1 METGIKTGIHLVKPH
16 AEQRSPRA
24 WELSIRLSC
33 RRIQRLNKRRK
44 AGGYLAPA
52 ELLEALAE
60 RGVVAAVHGD
70 ELLVRLDESGELVT
84 VASALVTNCSLAARK
99 AWKTMPHRRVGRPQ
113 GARHCDLVS
122 VTLRIDRELWER
134 FRQDESAGLIEDRTA
149 TINMWFRDMVDKL
162 KRTKTQARI
171 DAAKNY

>member
-1 METGIKTGIHLVKPH
+1 
-16 AEQRSPRA
+16 
-24 WELSIRLSC
+24 
-33 RRIQRLNKRRK
+33 
-44 AGGYLAPA
+44 
-52 ELLEALAE
+52 
-60 RGVVAAVHGD
+60 
-70 ELLVRLDESGELVT
+70 
-84 VASALVTNCSLAARK
+84 
-99 AWKTMPHRRVGRPQ
+99 MPHRRVGRPR

-171 DAAKNY
+171 DAAKKY